1 MTIFTPIKPGKR
13 RYAFA
18 FGQSLIV
25 KVVMPTTFES
35 GKWTCLTEP
44 HSDPV
49 FIAESEFGEEMPDR
63 PPRTWLVPSGR

>member
-1 MTIFTPIKPGKR
+1 MTIFTPIKPGQR

-18 FGQSLIV
+18 FGQSLVV
-25 KVVMPTTFES
+25 KVVMKTTFED

-49 FIAESEFGEEMPDR
+49 FIAESEFGDVLPEHCEPEGLCHDR
-63 PPRTWLVPSGR
+63 I